1 MDTSNLL
8 SLLHLQS
15 SSSKSSVDSLQLR
28 GNRTNSWEPNS
39 LSSKDQIH
47 INSKLLI
54 LVSLPNRQSIK
65 REVEALLDIWLQKLT
80 LIGIRED
87 TTVDLSIYL
96 HLVSYCT
103 TCARLLHHL
112 HMVYQ
117 HKTTTIR
124 CLLKGL
130 ITIGPRKERADL
142 MDTSQRISKTSVPI
156 CLEKIQTSVSVW
168 LTLSGTLGL
177 MVLLQ
182 PKMKFEPT
190 WQHVK

>member
-1 MDTSNLL
+1 MDTSNLQ
-8 SLLHLQS
+8 SSLHLQS
-15 SSSKSSVDSLQLR
+15 SNIKSSVDSFKLR
-28 GNRTNSWEPNS
+28 GSRTIFLDHNS
-39 LSSKDQIH
+39 LLFKDQIH
-47 INSKLLI
+47 INSRLLI
-54 LVSLPNRQSIK
+54 LVSLQHRQNSK
-65 REVEALLDIWLQKLT
+65 REVEALLGIWLPKLT
-80 LIGIRED
+80 LISIRED
-87 TTVDLSIYL
+87 TMADLSIYL

-103 TCARLLHHL
+103 ICARLLHHL

-142 MDTSQRISKTSVPI
+142 MDTSQRISKTSAPI